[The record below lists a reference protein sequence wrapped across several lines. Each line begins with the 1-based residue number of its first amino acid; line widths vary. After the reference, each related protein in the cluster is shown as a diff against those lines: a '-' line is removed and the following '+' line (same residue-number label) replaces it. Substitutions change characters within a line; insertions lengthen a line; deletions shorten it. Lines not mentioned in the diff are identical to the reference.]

1 MPIKPVFKMK
11 YRNTKMT
18 YSRMMRI
25 RSLLPFI
32 RKANDKGMSI
42 PEASKWM
49 GWSESSLR
57 NWIRILGVHWRKRR
71 KRNGYRIDKTGW
83 DRKIPAM
90 IADNKSQAQIAA
102 TLGVGEWTISRY
114 MKDEGIQPARKTSL

>member
-42 PEASKWM
+42 PEASEWM

-83 DRKIPAM
+83 DKKIPAM

>member
-1 MPIKPVFKMK
+1 MPTKPVFKMN

-18 YSRMMRI
+18 YSRMIRI
-25 RSLLPFI
+25 KAMLPFI

-42 PEASKWM
+42 PDAAEWM

-71 KRNGYRIDKTGW
+71 KRNGYSIDKTGW
-83 DRKIPAM
+83 DKKIPAM
-90 IADNKSQAQIAA
+90 IANNKSQTQIAA
-102 TLGVGEWTISRY
+102 ELGVGEWTISRY
-114 MKDEGIQPARKTSL
+114 MKNEGIQPARKTSL